1 MADKY
6 SHRERLGLIMA
17 GEKPD
22 RFAAS
27 NWRHFY
33 HKESTAE
40 GLAEA
45 MLGFQEKFDW
55 DFMKINPRA
64 SYHAEDWGNKYD
76 WSTDEFK
83 KHGKIS
89 FAVNDIADWD
99 RIDVLPAG
107 TPVLTEHLKAIEII
121 KKSSDPELPL
131 LMTVFNPFGI
141 ARYLA
146 GSTEKMLEYI
156 NRAPDKV
163 GAALENIT
171 LTFERYVAEIRNAGA
186 DGIFFATLEW
196 ASSDLLTY
204 DQYEKF
210 GRKYDLRI
218 LKATGDDSL
227 NILHVCGSNNYLK
240 QLYDYPVKLFNW
252 DACDPTNV
260 NIDRCFDFLKDKT
273 VIGGLDHKGWL
284 WHSKPNEVA
293 IEIRKMKERMAGRR
307 FIFGPGCSIAPEIPG
322 ANLEAVRQN
331 L

>member
-1 MADKY
+1 MADRY
-6 SHRERLGLIMA
+6 SHRERVQMIMA

-27 NWRHFY
+27 AWRHFY

-45 MLGFQEKFDW
+45 MLDFQKRFDW

-76 WSTDEFK
+76 WSNDEFK
-83 KHGKIS
+83 KHRNIH
-89 FAVNDIADWD
+89 FAVNSTTDWD
-99 RIDVLPAG
+99 TIDVLPAG

-131 LMTVFNPFGI
+131 LMTVFNPLGI

-146 GSTEKMLEYI
+146 GGIDKILEYI
-156 NRAPDKV
+156 NSEPQRV
-163 GAALENIT
+163 STALENIT
-171 LTFERYVAEIRNAGA
+171 VTFERYVTEIRNAGA

-196 ASSDLLTY
+196 GSADLLTY

-210 GRKYDLRI
+210 GRRYDLRI
-218 LKATGDDSL
+218 LNATGNNSL

-240 QLYDYPVKLFNW
+240 QLSDYPVKLFNW

-260 NIDRCFDFLKDKT
+260 NIERCFEFLENKT
-273 VIGGLDHKGWL
+273 IIGGLDHKGWL
-284 WHSKPNEVA
+284 WHGKPS
-293 IEIRKMKERMAGRR
+293 EIAVEMGKIKEKMAGKR
-307 FIFGPGCSIAPEIPG
+307 FIFGPGCSIDAKIPFE
-322 ANLEAVRQN
+322 NLDAVRRN